1 MTVIRPNSISGVS
14 SITGSGGD
22 ISIFRADGTAADLIV
37 NNVTTGIVTATTF
50 SGNVTGNV
58 TGNITGSGANL
69 TSIPAGQLTG
79 TIADAR
85 ISSSSV
91 TQHVTSFSDDNITN
105 DISVL
110 ALKVSALENS
120 VASNTNSTFV
130 DTYQSDAGVSTTTNV
145 FRDSTGEYFSAY
157 RPESFGTLQNFVAA
171 NWNYGNLQAWSA
183 GTATFS
189 HGTSPDE
196 DGMGQT
202 LGASSEIS
210 FPASTPFQWSLVSAN
225 GSGYGPFI
233 NIQLVSNSATGTVTN
248 SGTDYKTNGRETA
261 NSVQF
266 YLDYAN
272 NGLYFYEYNNSAT
285 RNTIVSA
292 GAGMEG
298 QTTLIQR
305 DTAGIF
311 RVYRNGTLQGT
322 STHAITGAMQFAIGG
337 TGSHSASASSMQYS
351 VGAGAAT
358 NATGS
363 YQSTT
368 ITAASTTSKMGV
380 VVTYVDNAGTAT
392 LNTDLKVSLSADN
405 GSNYT
410 LVTLVAQPNFATGVK
425 MAKANDVT
433 ISNTGTQLKYKVEF
447 ANQASGSKI
456 TRVTGVSLQY

>member
-1 MTVIRPNSISGVS
+1 MTSKIV
-14 SITGSGGD
+14 
-22 ISIFRADGTAADLIV
+22 V
-37 NNVTTGIVTATTF
+37 NNIESDAGISSVTFTSDIELGTKNLKGHNLESTGIITATTF
-50 SGNVTGNV
+50 S
-58 TGNITGSGANL
+58 GSGANL
-69 TSIPAGQLTG
+69 TSLPAAQLTG
-79 TIADAR
+79 TVADAR

-120 VASNTNSTFV
+120 AASNTNSTFV

-183 GTATFS
+183 GTGTFS

-210 FPASTPFQWSLVSAN
+210 FPASTPFQWSMVSAN
-225 GSGYGPFI
+225 GSGYGPYI

-248 SGTDYKTNGRETA
+248 STPYNNSGRKTA
-261 NSVQF
+261 NSIRIR
-266 YLDYAN
+266 LDHAN
-272 NGLYFYEYNNSAT
+272 NGLYVEEYNNSGT
-285 RNTIVSA
+285 ENSLVSA
-292 GAGMEG
+292 GADMDG

-311 RVYRNGTLQGT
+311 RIYRNGSLQTT
-322 STHAITGAMQFAIGG
+322 STHAITGAMQLAIGG
-337 TGSHSASASSMQYS
+337 TGGHTASASSMQYG

-410 LVTLVAQPNFATGVK
+410 LVTLVAQPNFSTGVK

-447 ANQASGSKI
+447 ANQSGSKI

>member
-1 MTVIRPNSISGVS
+1 
-14 SITGSGGD
+14 
-22 ISIFRADGTAADLIV
+22 
-37 NNVTTGIVTATTF
+37 
-50 SGNVTGNV
+50 
-58 TGNITGSGANL
+58 
-69 TSIPAGQLTG
+69 
-79 TIADAR
+79 
-85 ISSSSV
+85 
-91 TQHVTSFSDDNITN
+91 
-105 DISVL
+105 
-110 ALKVSALENS
+110 
-120 VASNTNSTFV
+120 
-130 DTYQSDAGVSTTTNV
+130 
-145 FRDSTGEYFSAY
+145 
-157 RPESFGTLQNFVAA
+157 
-171 NWNYGNLQAWSA
+171 
-183 GTATFS
+183 
-189 HGTSPDE
+189 
-196 DGMGQT
+196 
-202 LGASSEIS
+202 
-210 FPASTPFQWSLVSAN
+210 
-225 GSGYGPFI
+225 
-233 NIQLVSNSATGTVTN
+233 
-248 SGTDYKTNGRETA
+248 
-261 NSVQF
+261 
-266 YLDYAN
+266 
-272 NGLYFYEYNNSAT
+272 
-285 RNTIVSA
+285 
-292 GAGMEG
+292 MEG

-410 LVTLVAQPNFATGVK
+410 LVTLVAQPNFSTGVK

-447 ANQASGSKI
+447 ANQSGSKI